1 MPHNHQVFLR
11 ETLQNLLEDFD
22 GLAAKGIDGVVIVI
36 MLLFREA
43 VPLEIEGENSAE
55 VFDFLRECCKAEGGV
70 ACAMDAKEDGS
81 FSACPED

>member
-22 GLAAKGIDGVVIVI
+22 GLTAKGIDGVVIVI

-43 VPLEIEGENSAE
+43 VPLEIEGKNSAE
-55 VFDFLRECCKAEGGV
+55 VFDFFRKCCKAEGGV
-70 ACAMDAKEDGS
+70 ASAMDAKKDGS
-81 FSACPED
+81 FIACPED